1 MYQCFYTIS
10 DNRNKVTSTVSQI
23 VFFLN
28 HLTVIVMVKH
38 AENQFNIE
46 YCNLDL
52 LIKHRVHTGWGHC
65 LQSVP
70 SHFNETI
77 NEVITLGCRFGNCHG
92 KVMEFQNVRNNRGR
106 LWSVMELYSYT
117 DIVSL
122 FS

>member
-10 DNRNKVTSTVSQI
+10 DNRNKVISKVSQI

-52 LIKHRVHTGWGHC
+52 RIKHRVHTGWEPC
-65 LQSVP
+65 LQSVS
-70 SHFNETI
+70 SH
-77 NEVITLGCRFGNCHG
+77 L
-92 KVMEFQNVRNNRGR
+92 MR
-106 LWSVMELYSYT
+106 LSMR
-117 DIVSL
+117 
-122 FS
+122 